1 MKKIS
6 FSDVYDLTACVLR
19 GEVTNK
25 VMPVTM
31 TLHVGLSGGDL
42 KKVGPDEMTFYF
54 NKEDLLCV
62 EYEGRHHIVPKQSQ
76 PVYSVGET
84 VAVAQ
89 CLRDLGYD
97 ASEKS
102 DGHIYGL
109 GHTLAWTMKA
119 HVSASQCKHF
129 IKITGRQVK
138 RLQDI
143 TDEEILHSGVFNL
156 RHIFNTPPMPDK
168 ELEWH
173 LWHLYG
179 FFNFIV
185 GYDTPRE
192 AFASMI
198 NKTQKKGFWE
208 SNPWVV
214 IYKFELTKEE

>member
-6 FSDVYDLTACVLR
+6 FSDVCDLTACVLR

-54 NKEDLLCV
+54 NKEYILCV
-62 EYEGRHHIVPKQSQ
+62 EYEGKHYKVPKHNQ
-76 PVYSVGET
+76 PVYAVGEK

-109 GHTLAWTMKA
+109 GHTLAWTMKS
-119 HVSASQCKHF
+119 HVSANQCKNF
-129 IKITGRQVK
+129 VKITGRQVK

-143 TDEEILHSGVFNL
+143 TDEEILHSGVY
-156 RHIFNTPPMPDK
+156 RWGDMPDCPSK
-168 ELEWH
+168 DDFGKN
-173 LWHLYG
+173 LYG
-179 FFNFIV
+179 FYKFWD
-185 GYDTPRE
+185 GYETPRE
-192 AFASMI
+192 AYASMI
-198 NKTQKKGFWE
+198 DKTQKKGFWKN
-208 SNPWVV
+208 NPWV
-214 IYKFELTKEE
+214 ILYKFELTKKVKYE

>member
-6 FSDVYDLTACVLR
+6 FSDVCDLTACVLR

-42 KKVGPDEMTFYF
+42 KKVGPDDMTFYF
-54 NKEDLLCV
+54 NKEDILCV
-62 EYEGRHHIVPKQSQ
+62 EYEGRSHVVPKQSQ
-76 PVYSVGET
+76 PVYAVGEK

-109 GHTLAWTMKA
+109 GLTLAWTMKA

-129 IKITGRQVK
+129 VKITGRQVK

-143 TDEEILHSGVFNL
+143 TDDEILHSGVY
-156 RHIFNTPPMPDK
+156 RWGDMPDCPSK
-168 ELEWH
+168 DDFGKN
-173 LWHLYG
+173 LYG
-179 FFNFIV
+179 FYKFWD
-185 GYDTPRE
+185 GYETPRE
-192 AFASMI
+192 AYASMI
-198 NKTQKKGFWE
+198 DKTQKKVFWKN
-208 SNPWVV
+208 NPWV
-214 IYKFELTKEE
+214 ILYKFELTKKVKYE